1 MKQPDEAEDEADG
14 AGGGGGG
21 GGGGG
26 SAVAME
32 VDGEVGTSGKTT
44 TPLTPRVL
52 GLLDAATA
60 AKGKRGE
67 EDIVAR

>member
-21 GGGGG
+21 GGP
-26 SAVAME
+26 AVAME

-52 GLLDAATA
+52 GLLAAATA

>member
-1 MKQPDEAEDEADG
+1 MKQPDEGEDEADG
-14 AGGGGGG
+14 AGGGE
-21 GGGGG
+21 GGG

-52 GLLDAATA
+52 GLLAAATA

>member
-21 GGGGG
+21 GP
-26 SAVAME
+26 AVAME
-32 VDGEVGTSGKTT
+32 VDGEVGTSAKTT

-52 GLLDAATA
+52 GLLAAATA